1 MHAPCVTI
9 DFYTSTRILSSTHGC
24 IMVIV
29 LLHMIVQLT
38 LSNNRTILSMLV
50 QTK

>member
-9 DFYTSTRILSSTHGC
+9 EFYTSTRILNNTRGS
-24 IMVIV
+24 IIVIV

-38 LSNNRTILSMLV
+38 LSNNSTVLSMLV